1 MNINIDSPLSVVR
14 SVIPS
19 LEGTKILDVGCGAG
33 GLAKTLAA
41 EGARVTGID
50 PNPTAVRD
58 ARNLVPAASFEQT
71 SAEALP
77 FEDGAFDAVLVVN
90 ALHHVPLG
98 AMDRSLAEA
107 ARVIRPGGLLI
118 VMEPL
123 AEGSFFEALRIVED
137 ETAVRLAAQQALARA
152 IDSNLLR
159 LETTIS
165 YVRREVFDD
174 VAQFLDRIIAVD
186 PAREALVQSNRDAVN
201 AAVLAAAPQD
211 NEGRLILDQPIRA
224 DLLRVAEQ
232 TRSAA
237 EPRGCATSGRMTD

>member
-41 EGARVTGID
+41 EGAQVTGID
-50 PNPTAVRD
+50 PNPKAVLD
-58 ARNLVPAASFEQT
+58 ARNLVPAASFEQA

-77 FEDGAFDAVLVVN
+77 FEDGAFDAVLIVN

-123 AEGSFFEALRIVED
+123 AEGSFFDAARIVED

-152 IDSNLLR
+152 IDSDLLR

-174 VAQFLDRIIAVD
+174 VAQFLDRIVAVD
-186 PAREALVQSNRDAVN
+186 PAREAIVQSNRDAVS

-211 NEGRLILDQPIRA
+211 NEGRLILDQPMKA
-224 DLLRVAEQ
+224 DLLRLGEQ
-232 TRSAA
+232 SRSPA

>member
-41 EGARVTGID
+41 EGAQVTGID
-50 PNPTAVRD
+50 PNPKAVLD
-58 ARNLVPAASFEQT
+58 ARNLVPAASFEQA

-77 FEDGAFDAVLVVN
+77 FEDGVFDAVLVVN

-137 ETAVRLAAQQALARA
+137 
-152 IDSNLLR
+152 
-159 LETTIS
+159 
-165 YVRREVFDD
+165 
-174 VAQFLDRIIAVD
+174 
-186 PAREALVQSNRDAVN
+186 
-201 AAVLAAAPQD
+201 
-211 NEGRLILDQPIRA
+211 
-224 DLLRVAEQ
+224 
-232 TRSAA
+232 
-237 EPRGCATSGRMTD
+237 